1 MPRSQPSKL
10 AAVFTSITAGRAGEM
25 CGSHIDGVIVYVI
38 FYVWLIAS
46 HQSHLLK
53 TQIRSPY
60 FFFFSFIYLFIFR
73 QRRREGERKGEKH
86 QCVFASCT
94 FPTGDLARN
103 PGVCPDWESTSDPL
117 VHRPALNPLSHIS

>member
-1 MPRSQPSKL
+1 
-10 AAVFTSITAGRAGEM
+10 M

-73 QRRREGERKGEKH
+73 QRRREGEREGEKH
-86 QCVFASCT
+86 QCVVASHMV
-94 FPTGDLARN
+94 PSGDLAHN
-103 PGVCPDWESTSDPL
+103 PVMYPEWEL
-117 VHRPALNPLSHIS
+117 NRRPFGS